1 MNPFCA
7 VSPSQSRAEEHS
19 LPLTGAV
26 REILLA
32 SLWLSPGL
40 HLYLCVCVCVCVGV
54 TEWQV
59 RFFQPGSP
67 VLVHQVTVTVQRA
80 AIPSGV

>member
-1 MNPFCA
+1 MNLE
-7 VSPSQSRAEEHS
+7 VSEGGR
-19 LPLTGAV
+19 GA
-26 REILLA
+26 
-32 SLWLSPGL
+32 
-40 HLYLCVCVCVCVGV
+40 V